1 MSRILLVAEKPSA
14 ARDFAAAL
22 TGGSFSGQG
31 PHRGTMPDGTEL
43 TVVSARGHLFELAKP
58 ETYDPKFGHW
68 NVHDL
73 PIVPAKRWEFVEE
86 PRADGESFIATLRAE
101 AKAHAGAEIV
111 NGCDAEREGEV
122 IFRKA
127 LRGVGAPGGT
137 AYSRMWAQTMTVD
150 GLREAFAAR
159 TPLKDYH
166 GLAQAGFTRDQADW
180 LVGMN
185 VTVLATKT
193 LPRGRG
199 DWKVWSVG
207 RVQTPTLALVVA
219 RDLLIENFTPQKFWE
234 AHGNFGGLEAKAELE
249 ALAASPDRLK
259 LLGAPSVSS
268 ERDKKVFW
276 DRTKAEAFAASAMAP
291 PTYRATEKK
300 STRTERPPLPFD
312 LQEMQKLMSKKFGL
326 TATDTL
332 AILQQLYDAKLI
344 SYPRTDCRYLRED
357 MKDKLYGSLV
367 TVHAHLKATRPTLH
381 LAQQE
386 LMPQA
391 VADAARAYND
401 KLVEGHYGLVPTG
414 VVEGVARLTGN
425 ELYAYLT
432 VVQTTLMALDEA
444 AKYRGVTR
452 RFTQEGGQGGYA
464 PAVFKA
470 TREQIEFPGF
480 NRWVKREA
488 KATTELP
495 PLGETQ
501 TLGAVTLKELTT
513 KPPEHYTDATLL
525 DAMRYAGET
534 FDEEMPE
541 EQREAMVEVMK
552 DKGIGTAATRA
563 AIIEKIVQ
571 RGFVVREKSRILS
584 TENGRLL
591 CRELGTRTPA
601 MLSAK
606 LTGEWELIL
615 KKMERNASPMTRE
628 QFLDALLENVVAMKE
643 AFIKGSA
650 RPAIHEPV
658 IPVTAGTPVTDALCP
673 KTQQALLDR
682 GPFFEAA
689 GWTGVRFWKNAFG
702 KAWSGAEIVALLESV
717 VAGKPFPATGLKSAS
732 GGREYAAELTI
743 DEERKKVVIH
753 TPEPKKVKG
762 VKCPKSGKL
771 MFDAGAY
778 FEAPGWPGVRLWKAA
793 FGKTWSAADYV
804 PVLQGWKDGKPIEV
818 GGLVSAKSG
827 KSYAAK
833 LVLEEKTG
841 RVKLDFGPRP
851 GTGTGDSGAAENA
864 APASGEE
871 EPPPAEE
878 GSIPPEA

>member
-1 MSRILLVAEKPSA
+1 MPRILLVAEKPSA

-22 TGGSFSGQG
+22 TGGNFGGQG

-58 ETYDPKFGHW
+58 ETYDPKFANW

-86 PRADGESFIATLRAE
+86 PRADGGSFLDLLRAE

-137 AYSRMWAQTMTVD
+137 VYSRMWAQTMTVE

-159 TPLKDYH
+159 TPLKDYN

-234 AHGNFGGLEAKAELE
+234 AHGTFAGLEAKAELD
-249 ALAASPDRLK
+249 AYAASPDRLK
-259 LLGAPSVSS
+259 LLGAPTVTS

-276 DRTKAEAFAASAMAP
+276 DKAKAESFAASAKAP
-291 PTYRATEKK
+291 PAYRATEKK
-300 STRTERPPLPFD
+300 ATRTERPPLPYD

-332 AILQQLYDAKLI
+332 AILQKLYDAKLI
-344 SYPRTDCRYLRED
+344 SYPRTDCRHLRED
-357 MKDKLYGSLV
+357 MKDKLYASLQ
-367 TVHAHLKATRPTLH
+367 TVHAHLRATRPALH

-386 LMPQA
+386 LMPKA
-391 VADAARAYND
+391 VAAAARAFDD
-401 KLVEGHYGLVPTG
+401 KQVEGHYGLVPTG
-414 VVEGVARLTGN
+414 ETDGVAQLTGN
-425 ELYAYLT
+425 DLFAYLT

-452 RFTQEGGQGGYA
+452 RYTQEGGAGPYA

-470 TREQIEFPGF
+470 TREQVEFPGF

-488 KATTELP
+488 KPVAELP
-495 PLGETQ
+495 PATELQ
-501 TLGAVTLKELTT
+501 TLEAVTLKELTT

-534 FDEEMPE
+534 FDDDLPE

-563 AIIEKIVQ
+563 AIIEKIVL
-571 RGFVVREKSRILS
+571 RGFVVREKSRLLS

-591 CRELGTRTPA
+591 CRELGARTPT

-615 KKMERNASPMTRE
+615 KKMERNASPLTRE

-650 RPAIHEPV
+650 RPGIHEPV

-673 KTQQALLDR
+673 KTQEALLDR

-689 GWTGVRFWKNAFG
+689 GWPGVRLWKSAFG
-702 KAWSGAEIVALLESV
+702 KTWSAAEFVALLESV
-717 VAGKPFPATGLKSAS
+717 KAGKPFRATGLKAAN
-732 GGREYAAELTI
+732 GGRDYEAELTI
-743 DEERKKVVIH
+743 DEEKKKLVIFV
-753 TPEPKKVKG
+753 PEPTKVKG

-771 MFDAGAY
+771 MLDGGAF
-778 FEAPGWPGVRLWKAA
+778 FEAPGWPGVRLWKNA
-793 FGKTWSAADYV
+793 FGKTWTAADYV
-804 PVLQGWKDGKPIEV
+804 PVLQGWKDGAPIEV

-827 KSYAAK
+827 KTYAAK

-841 RVKLDFGPRP
+841 KVKLDFGPKP
-851 GTGTGDSGAAENA
+851 A
-864 APASGEE
+864 APGAGGSGGTAGPEKGAPADGGEE
-871 EPPPAEE
+871 L
-878 GSIPPEA
+878 PPEPS

>member
-1 MSRILLVAEKPSA
+1 MPKILLVAEKPSA
-14 ARDFAAAL
+14 GRDFAAAL
-22 TGGSFSGQG
+22 TGGTFGGQG
-31 PHRGTMPDGTEL
+31 PHRGRMADGTEL

-58 ETYDPKFGHW
+58 ETYDPKFGNW

-73 PIVPAKRWEFVEE
+73 PIVPTKRWEFVEE
-86 PRADGESFIATLRAE
+86 PRADGGSFLDVLRAE
-101 AKAHAGAEIV
+101 AKAHAGCEIV

-127 LRGVGAPGGT
+127 LRGVGAPAGT

-150 GLREAFAAR
+150 GLKEAFAAR
-159 TPLKDYH
+159 KPLKDYG

-207 RVQTPTLALVVA
+207 RVQTPTLALIVA
-219 RDLLIENFTPQKFWE
+219 RDLLIENFVPQKFWE
-234 AHGNFGGLEAKAELE
+234 AYGNFGGLEAKAELD
-249 ALAASPDRLK
+249 AYAASTDRVK
-259 LLGAPSVSS
+259 LLGAPAVSS

-276 DRTKAEAFAASAMAP
+276 DKAKAEAFGASAKAP
-291 PTYRATEKK
+291 PSYRATEKK
-300 STRTERPPLPFD
+300 TTRTEKPPLPFD

-332 AILQQLYDAKLI
+332 AILQKLYDAKLI
-344 SYPRTDCRYLRED
+344 SYPRTDCRHLRED
-357 MKDKLYGSLV
+357 MKDKLYASLGE
-367 TVHAHLKATRPTLH
+367 VHAHLKATRPALH
-381 LAQQE
+381 LSQQE
-386 LMPQA
+386 LMPKKVA
-391 VADAARAYND
+391 VASRAFDD
-401 KLVEGHYGLVPTG
+401 KQVEGHYGLVPTG
-414 VVEGVARLTGN
+414 EVNGITQLAGN
-425 ELYAYLT
+425 DLFAYLT

-452 RFTQEGGQGGYA
+452 RYTQDGGVGAYA

-488 KATTELP
+488 KTVVELP
-495 PLGETQ
+495 PITEKQILDT
-501 TLGAVTLKELTT
+501 VTLKELTT
-513 KPPEHYTDATLL
+513 KPPEHFTDATLL

-534 FDEEMPE
+534 FDDDMPE

-563 AIIEKIVQ
+563 SIIEKIVL
-571 RGFVVREKSRILS
+571 RGFVVREKSRLLS

-591 CRELGTRTPA
+591 CRELGARTPT

-615 KKMERNASPMTRE
+615 KKMERNVSPLTRE
-628 QFLDALLENVVAMKE
+628 QFLDALLENVVAMKD

-650 RPAIHEPV
+650 RPGINEPV
-658 IPVTAGTPVTDALCP
+658 IPVTAGTPVIDAICP
-673 KTQQALLDR
+673 KSKEALLDR

-689 GWTGVRFWKNAFG
+689 GWPGVRLWKSAFG
-702 KAWSGAEIVALLESV
+702 RAWSAAEFVALLESV
-717 VAGKPFPATGLKSAS
+717 LAGKPWHATGLK
-732 GGREYAAELTI
+732 AATGNRDYEADLTI
-743 DEERKKVVIH
+743 DEAQKKLVIF
-753 TPEPKKVKG
+753 TPEPTKVKG

-771 MFDAGAY
+771 MMDCGGW
-778 FEAPGWPGVRLWKAA
+778 FEAPGWAGVKLWKNS
-793 FGKTWSAADYV
+793 FGKTWTAADYV
-804 PVLQGWKDGKPIEV
+804 PILQGWKDGAPIDV
-818 GGLVSAKSG
+818 AGLVSAKSG
-827 KSYAAK
+827 KAYTAK
-833 LVLEEKTG
+833 IVLDEKAG
-841 RVKLDFGPRP
+841 KVKLDFGV
-851 GTGTGDSGAAENA
+851 AMQ
-864 APASGEE
+864 APTPVV
-871 EPPPAEE
+871 PPPEKGGTAA
-878 GSIPPEA
+878 G